1 MNKRNIIIYRVVT
14 GLFTV
19 HMLFTVSVY
28 FFMYEMVEEMFESL
42 GVTAAIIYPLAV
54 AKILGLVAIWTN
66 KSRILKELAYIGFAI
81 DFILAI
87 SAHLIA
93 NHGGSVAPI
102 VALIMVLISY
112 IYHRKLY
119 GKRKK
124 TPEYA

>member
-19 HMLFTVSVY
+19 RMLFTVSVY
-28 FFMYEMVEEMFESL
+28 FFVYEMVKEMFESL
-42 GVTAAIIYPLAV
+42 GVTAALIYPLAV

-93 NHGGSVAPI
+93 NHGGSIPPL